1 MKEKINKKAY
11 LFFIGPALILLM
23 LFAIIPIIITFF
35 ISFTDLSLVGLA
47 NWSKVNFIGLENYQ
61 KIFIDPVFRKAI
73 TNTIFYV
80 VVGVPLVVVISL
92 TLAVLI
98 NSGKNWVFKTFR
110 VLYYLPSITN
120 TVAVA
125 VVWAY
130 LYNPSIGLLNHIL
143 SWFNIA
149 GKGWLTDPAIAKIS
163 LIILAV
169 WRAVGLNMIIFLA
182 ALQGI
187 PESLYEAASIDGA
200 GRFKKLMNITIP
212 QMKFSIFFVSVTT
225 MIGWIQF
232 FEEPFI
238 MTDGGPLN
246 STTSVALFIYRNGF
260 KFSKFGY
267 SAAGSFILFITII
280 IVTLLQFRIQ
290 SKENEINV

>member
-11 LFFIGPALILLM
+11 LFFIGPALLLLM

-47 NWSKVNFIGLENYQ
+47 DWSKVNFIGLENYL

-98 NSGKNWVFKTFR
+98 NSGKNWLFKTFR

-143 SWFNIA
+143 SWFNIV